1 MNADT
6 IENTIDSTD
15 GLGLSD
21 RGIGVQAAGFAI
33 TGCISIAILHLYS
46 GSDHVLYQWFE
57 TAVKDIYWAYLFP
70 LAALL
75 DWGRKMF
82 ARGKA
87 IREAKKAE
95 IRQAGV
101 EEGMQVGVKQTR
113 QALER
118 QPPRLGGE
126 IRHPRRR
133 PALPRRR
140 RLNPYWHPVIR
151 P

>member
-1 MNADT
+1 M
-6 IENTIDSTD
+6 STD
-15 GLGLSD
+15 NIEIIDELGLSD

-57 TAVKDIYWAYLFP
+57 TAVKDIYWAFLFP

-82 ARGKA
+82 AKGKA

-95 IRQAGV
+95 ILAKAKQ
-101 EEGMQVGVKQTR
+101 EGVKQTVQR
-113 QALER
+113 SNANLRAWAKER
-118 QPPRLGGE
+118 GIPE
-126 IRHPRRR
+126 ED
-133 PALPRRR
+133 LPF
-140 RLNPYWHPVIR
+140 LDEDA
-151 P
+151 

>member
-1 MNADT
+1 MSADNIET
-6 IENTIDSTD
+6 INE
-15 GLGLSD
+15 LGLSD

-57 TAVKDIYWAYLFP
+57 TAVKDIYWAFLFP

-82 ARGKA
+82 AKGKA

-95 IRQAGV
+95 ILAKAKQEGV
-101 EEGMQVGVKQTR
+101 QEGMQVGVKQGVQQTVKR
-113 QALER
+113 SNANLRALAEKYDI
-118 QPPRLGGE
+118 PE
-126 IRHPRRR
+126 ED
-133 PALPRRR
+133 LPF
-140 RLNPYWHPVIR
+140 LDEDA
-151 P
+151 

>member
-1 MNADT
+1 M
-6 IENTIDSTD
+6 
-15 GLGLSD
+15 
-21 RGIGVQAAGFAI
+21 QATGFAV
-33 TGCISIAILHLYS
+33 TGCISMAVLHLFS

-101 EEGMQVGVKQTR
+101 EAGLELGIMQERKR
-113 QALER
+113 SNANLRALAEKYDI
-118 QPPRLGGE
+118 PE
-126 IRHPRRR
+126 ED
-133 PALPRRR
+133 LPF
-140 RLNPYWHPVIR
+140 LDEDAGNA
-151 P
+151 